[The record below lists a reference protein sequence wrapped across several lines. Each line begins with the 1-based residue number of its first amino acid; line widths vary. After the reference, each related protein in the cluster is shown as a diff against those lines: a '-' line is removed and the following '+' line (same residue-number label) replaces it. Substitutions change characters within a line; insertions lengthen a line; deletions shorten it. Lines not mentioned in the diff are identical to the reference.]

1 MNQKKKTGTERGF
14 GSSPAACYDPLS
26 CPPLCLSS
34 PQEQEDS
41 TRAPTQQPGGHW
53 QNNAGEEVCPLLP
66 ARRRLLPSP
75 QTSRP
80 GPSVSRS
87 AKPSL
92 LLVSQPAQTD
102 RLHLRRH
109 RPGKSIRS
117 TPRASRVS
125 PGSFCLCL
133 TPGRPESGGTL
144 PSRVH
149 GGRGEACVNG
159 DNKGYTA
166 GAGAEGSCCLCP
178 RTPPSSL

>member
-1 MNQKKKTGTERGF
+1 MPRPSSQAVTGRIMQGKRSAP
-14 GSSPAACYDPLS
+14 SS
-26 CPPLCLSS
+26 
-34 PQEQEDS
+34 
-41 TRAPTQQPGGHW
+41 
-53 QNNAGEEVCPLLP
+53 LLG
-66 ARRRLLPSP
+66 RHLLPSP
-75 QTSRP
+75 QTSPP

-87 AKPSL
+87 AKRSL

-117 TPRASRVS
+117 TPRASHVS

-144 PSRVH
+144 PSRVL
-149 GGRGEACVNG
+149 GGCGEACVNG
-159 DNKGYTA
+159 DDKGYT
-166 GAGAEGSCCLCP
+166 AGAEGSCCLCP